1 MYKFIGVNPDI
12 GKGHFSIMIN
22 FSKLYTTYRPMV
34 YRYLYFQCGD
44 RHIAE
49 ELTQETFYQVYI
61 SIETFK
67 GTSAIST
74 WIIAISRRVYL
85 KYLRENK
92 YQGQGNSVCNDNCPA
107 DYLNIP
113 ASKQDMPEI
122 SWSIKEQQAELIEV
136 LKLLPETYRSVIVL
150 REIENRSFEEI
161 AVAIEK
167 SPAATR
173 VILHRAKKQ
182 FRKLWEQQSNR
193 E

>member
-1 MYKFIGVNPDI
+1 MGHTLVMVAVNSLSISYIQPIAPWYTATFIFNVGI
-12 GKGHFSIMIN
+12 K
-22 FSKLYTTYRPMV
+22 
-34 YRYLYFQCGD
+34 
-44 RHIAE
+44 HIAE

-85 KYLRENK
+85 KYLREKK
-92 YQGQGNSVCNDNCPA
+92 YQGQDNSVCNDNCPA

-182 FRKLWEQQSNR
+182 FRSCGNR
-193 E
+193 SSKENKEDNK